1 MKDEPG
7 ESAQLPELPVLPTI
21 SASLW
26 FHAERTP
33 ESTLARLGD
42 QRISYACAAERV
54 AALSRAL
61 LASGV
66 VRGDR
71 IATLST
77 PRPEALLLFL
87 ACADI
92 GAIWLGLNPKSTGDE
107 LDYVVGKARPRVL
120 FSIAEFRDTQFARK
134 LTDFEASGMI
144 EATVTLDGAGGGE
157 FKPLSEFESW
167 GASLSDTSRLE
178 ARAEVQGDMPALL
191 VYTSGTTGHPKGAL
205 LTHKGLAW
213 TYRRQWQRWR
223 VHPFRTICN
232 MPINHL
238 AGIGEACLSPLVG
251 AGEVVFMESFDP
263 AGILELLCAGRINV
277 MIQIP
282 SMYQLLLS
290 HSSSAAEALAKLD
303 LLVWAGGALPRAAI
317 EELRRQGVRCEG
329 MYGSTESTIAVCY
342 VDTDATLDQLS
353 TTIGR
358 VDPEVSVRLVDD
370 SGPSTSDTQ
379 QGEIQVRHH
388 ACFAGYLDDPEAT
401 ADAFTSDGYLRMGDV
416 AIRGEDGYLRLV
428 GRLKEMFKSGGHNV
442 YPREIELCV
451 EGHPDVEL
459 CAVVSVSDPPL
470 GRGWVRVRRSTP
482 KRASE
487 SG

>member
-1 MKDEPG
+1 
-7 ESAQLPELPVLPTI
+7 
-21 SASLW
+21 
-26 FHAERTP
+26 
-33 ESTLARLGD
+33 
-42 QRISYACAAERV
+42 
-54 AALSRAL
+54 
-61 LASGV
+61 
-66 VRGDR
+66 
-71 IATLST
+71 
-77 PRPEALLLFL
+77 
-87 ACADI
+87 
-92 GAIWLGLNPKSTGDE
+92 
-107 LDYVVGKARPRVL
+107 
-120 FSIAEFRDTQFARK
+120 
-134 LTDFEASGMI
+134 
-144 EATVTLDGAGGGE
+144 
-157 FKPLSEFESW
+157 
-167 GASLSDTSRLE
+167 
-178 ARAEVQGDMPALL
+178 
-191 VYTSGTTGHPKGAL
+191 
-205 LTHKGLAW
+205 
-213 TYRRQWQRWR
+213 
-223 VHPFRTICN
+223 
-232 MPINHL
+232 
-238 AGIGEACLSPLVG
+238 
-251 AGEVVFMESFDP
+251 MESFDP

-459 CAVVSVSDPPL
+459 CAVVSVSDPLWAEVGYAFVVP
-470 GRGWVRVRRSTP
+470 RRSALLKADEIRDWCAARLANFKVP
-482 KRASE
+482 KQIEIVSDVPLLPVGKVDKEALQRSARSAG
-487 SG
+487 SR